1 MDMAR
6 AADSLPDPSVVFIDD
21 GLTDDERGVAL
32 AAWFEGFDRRPKR
45 DIGVRAVDV
54 LDEMRAE
61 GEIL

>member
-1 MDMAR
+1 MAR

-21 GLTDDERGVAL
+21 GLTDDERAAAL
-32 AAWFEGFDRRPKR
+32 AAWWDRFDHRPKH